1 MTKSPYLRSL
11 LGELSQQWK
20 IAWPL
25 FIAQTAQ
32 MGTGVVD
39 TIMAARF
46 DPMDLAAI
54 AIGYNIWLPLYLLVL
69 GVLFATSTI
78 IAQDFGAGRIDKI
91 RAQLPQSL
99 WLAMILGLVVGPIC
113 YFSNPILDL
122 LGLAEGTQIKAHD
135 YVKMVALG
143 LPAVG
148 IFHALRYHTQGLGIT
163 KPFATAS
170 VIGFIANIPL
180 NYGFIYGKWGLP
192 SLGAE
197 GCGIATAISMWLSL
211 LLIGF
216 YVLQSKALAKYLPP
230 IRFESPSWTAIK
242 DILSLGLPIGLT
254 FFLEVGV
261 FSFISLLI
269 ATLGDTA
276 IAAHQIA
283 FNIWDMF
290 YIPMLAAGTAM
301 STRIGHAIGA
311 AQPNA
316 IRLAL
321 WVGTGT
327 AVVLSL
333 LTMAVLF
340 TVPEIIITMYTD
352 DAEIHGLATR
362 LIKLAAFFILLD
374 AVQIMGSFTLRA
386 FKETRFP
393 FLMMVISYWLIA
405 LPLGYWLGIVEAQNP
420 QDGAAGFWYAT
431 IAGIST
437 CALLIVLRVWR
448 VLHMPLPS
456 RRIFTQDDPHIAPK
470 SALD

>member
-1 MTKSPYLRSL
+1 MVELRH
-11 LGELSQQWK
+11 QWR

-46 DPMDLAAI
+46 NPTDLAAI

-69 GVLFATSTI
+69 GVLFATSSI

-99 WLAMILGLVVGPIC
+99 WLAMILGLVVSPIC

-122 LGLAEGTQIKAHD
+122 LGLVQSTQIKAHD

-163 KPFATAS
+163 RPFATAS

-180 NYGFIYGKWGLP
+180 NWGFIYGKWGLP

-197 GCGIATAISMWLSL
+197 GCGIATAISMWISL
-211 LLIGF
+211 LLIVF
-216 YVLQSKALAKYLPP
+216 YVLQSKSLAKYLPP
-230 IRFESPSWTAIK
+230 IRYEPPSWSAIK
-242 DILSLGLPIGLT
+242 AILRLGMPIGLT

-290 YIPMLAAGTAM
+290 YIPMLAIGTAM

-316 IRLAL
+316 IRQAL
-321 WVGTGT
+321 WVGAGV
-327 AVVLSL
+327 AIIVSL

-340 TVPEIIITMYTD
+340 TVPELIISVYTD
-352 DAEIHGLATR
+352 DADIHALATR
-362 LIKLAAFFILLD
+362 LIKLAAFFILID
-374 AVQIMGSFTLRA
+374 AVQIIGSFTLRA

-393 FLMMVISYWLIA
+393 FLMMVISYWFVA
-405 LPLGYWLGIVEAQNP
+405 LPLGYWLGIVEALNP
-420 QDGAAGFWYAT
+420 EDGAAGFWYAT
-431 IAGIST
+431 IAGIAT
-437 CALLIVLRVWR
+437 CSLLIVLRVWR
-448 VLHMPLPS
+448 ILNMPLPS
-456 RRIFTQDDPHIAPK
+456 RRIFTPEDPQAISK